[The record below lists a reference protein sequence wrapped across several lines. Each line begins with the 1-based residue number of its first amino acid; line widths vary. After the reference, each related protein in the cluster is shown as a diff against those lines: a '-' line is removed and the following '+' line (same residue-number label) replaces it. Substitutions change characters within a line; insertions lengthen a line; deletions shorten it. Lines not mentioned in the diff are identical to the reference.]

1 MSIAIVPGSYDPI
14 TVGHLDLIKRALAL
28 CDEVVVAVM
37 NNDQK
42 TYMFTMEERTHL
54 AMLATADIPC
64 VRVVADAGMLVDL
77 FDRLGADMIIKGV
90 RNEMDRRY
98 EEEMAAYNLAHNP
111 RAKTVLLEASEAL
124 EGISSTLTRKKLEA
138 REDPA
143 ELLPPTVV
151 KWIEENKSDS
161 KRRA

>member
-14 TVGHLDLIKRALAL
+14 TKGHLDVIGRALGL

-54 AMLATADIPC
+54 AALATKDLPR
-64 VRVVADAGMLVDL
+64 VRVVADSGMLVDL
-77 FDRLGADMIIKGV
+77 VDRLGADMIVKGV
-90 RNEMDRRY
+90 RNEVDRRY

-124 EGISSTLTRKKLEA
+124 EGVSSTLTRKRIEA
-138 REDPA
+138 GEDLSD
-143 ELLPPTVV
+143 LLPSAVID
-151 KWIEENKSDS
+151 WIKEKG
-161 KRRA
+161 R